1 MTTAARTILAATTAR
16 SAPVVRWLGWILLA
30 LVLYSAILVVFGK
43 DPLRAY
49 VDIVSQVLL
58 TPFGRSEWL
67 VSLTPLLIAA
77 LAVALPARI
86 GLVNVGGEG
95 QLFMGGLGAT
105 LPVMAFPSL
114 PAPIL
119 LPLMALGAFVVAGV
133 WGAIPGFLRARGWLN
148 EVFTTLLSNYIAVLA
163 VFAVVYGPWRD
174 PGSGNYPQ
182 SPLFPDAAWLPR
194 FGDTRVSVFI
204 IVGVLGVAALW
215 ALLRYTRWGLAM
227 RAIGGNPDAAR
238 RAGLPIERY
247 VVVLM
252 FIAGGVAG
260 LAGMAQTAGLFHRLS
275 PGISS
280 GIGYTGFLVAWL
292 AGQRPWPILVVAA
305 LLAMLMAGG
314 DILQITQGLPYAAVN
329 VLMALV
335 LFVVLAARAR
345 GGQR

>member
-1 MTTAARTILAATTAR
+1 VTAAAQTVLSATMMR
-16 SAPVVRWLGWILLA
+16 YGQVVRWLGWILLA
-30 LVLYSAILVVFGK
+30 LVLYAAILLAFGK
-43 DPLRAY
+43 DPIRAY
-49 VDIVSQVLL
+49 VDIVSQVVL
-58 TPFGRSEWL
+58 TPYGRSEWL
-67 VSLTPLLIAA
+67 VSATPILITA
-77 LAVALPARI
+77 LAVAIPARI

-105 LPVMAFPSL
+105 LPVVVAPSL
-114 PAPIL
+114 PAAVL
-119 LPLMALGAFVVAGV
+119 LPLMALGAFLVAGL
-133 WGAIPGFLRARGWLN
+133 WGAIPGLLRARGWLN

-182 SPLFPDAAWLPR
+182 SPLFPEAAWLPR

-204 IVGVLGVAALW
+204 VLGVLGAVGLW
-215 ALLRYTRWGLAM
+215 AVLRFTRWGLAM

-247 VVVLM
+247 VIALM
-252 FIAGGVAG
+252 FIGGGIAG

-275 PGISS
+275 PGISP
-280 GIGYTGFLVAWL
+280 GLGYTGFLVAWL
-292 AGQRPWPILVVAA
+292 AGQRPGPILVVAA
-305 LLAMLMAGG
+305 LLAMLTAGG

-345 GGQR
+345 GGRG